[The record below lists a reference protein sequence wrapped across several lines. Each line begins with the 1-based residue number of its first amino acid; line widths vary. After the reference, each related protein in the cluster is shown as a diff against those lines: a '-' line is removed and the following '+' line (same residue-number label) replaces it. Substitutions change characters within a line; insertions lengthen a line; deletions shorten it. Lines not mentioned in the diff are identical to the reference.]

1 MPSTVPT
8 TSCTTPTTAADLLS
22 PPTPPTTFRSTS
34 SSLSSTA
41 PSLPPVHAHPTELTP
56 ASTASTS
63 RSLTITSSGSASENG
78 PPALHLFTTSRG
90 RVHSFHQDMFTPHSH
105 RVIGCTKPPPT
116 LLALGMR
123 VVVEGATE
131 ATGTL
136 TRVYG
141 IEDGRVLLVL
151 QPDDQDR
158 SYLVLRIHPQ
168 YAKLSRYWRMRM
180 NLYRWTHW
188 WK

>member
-8 TSCTTPTTAADLLS
+8 TSCTAPTTAADLLS

-56 ASTASTS
+56 TSTS
-63 RSLTITSSGSASENG
+63 RSLTVTSSGSASGNG

-90 RVHSFHQDMFTPHSH
+90 RIHSFHQDMFTPHSH
-105 RVIGCTKPPPT
+105 RVIGCTEPPPT

-123 VVVEGATE
+123 VVVEGATK

-141 IEDGRVLLVL
+141 VEDGRVLLVL

-158 SYLVLRIHPQ
+158 LYLVLRIHPQ

-180 NLYRWTHW
+180 NLYQWTHW